1 MRSGRADE
9 SCDRRRRQC
18 VWVPW
23 ELVRSYAIEKG
34 MIHVTHV
41 DRNGE
46 PAEWHVGNVA
56 QTANFETFTRF
67 LDGMLAERGRRSG

>member
-1 MRSGRADE
+1 
-9 SCDRRRRQC
+9 
-18 VWVPW
+18 
-23 ELVRSYAIEKG
+23 VRSYAIEKG